1 MSHISP
7 ELTNKLN
14 HTIVRNIGTVT
25 TLKDGLLLLDGLPQ
39 AKMGEKLQRVHGP
52 GVAMVLNLAA
62 HTIGAIF
69 LGDFTQLQAGEEFET
84 TGEIM
89 SLAAHDSLIGRVI
102 DGLGNPIDGKGPIT
116 ESGQLMPVERIAP
129 GVMERQPV
137 NTPLQTGILAVD
149 SMIPIGRGQR
159 QLIIGD
165 RNTGK
170 TALVVDTIL
179 NQRTETNPLIC
190 IYVAIGQK
198 KSRVAQLAEK
208 LEELGAMDYT
218 IIVSATASDSV
229 ALQYIAPYSATAI
242 GEYFL
247 EQGKDVLIIYDDL
260 TKHAWAYRQI
270 SLILERPPGRE
281 AYPGDIFYLH
291 SRLLERACRLSEE
304 RGGGSIT
311 ALPIVE
317 TQLSDVS
324 AYIPTNIISITDGQI
339 YFEND
344 LFNAGFRP
352 AIDPGNSVSRVGGA
366 AQIKEMKKIAGP
378 LRLNLAQFK
387 ELEAFAQFGSSDLDQ
402 RTKQR
407 IERGKRIREILKQ
420 KQYQPLPVYLQIA
433 LIYAV
438 NNGFFDTIALEDVSQ
453 TKEQFI
459 LYWQGLGHQDYEKAV
474 HDFFET
480 FRVT

>member
-1 MSHISP
+1 MAIITDQLASQLKKP
-7 ELTNKLN
+7 V
-14 HTIVRNIGTVT
+14 VRNIGTVT
-25 TLKDGLLLLDGLPQ
+25 TVKDGLILLNGLPD
-39 AKMGEKLQRVHGP
+39 AMMGEKLAHVDGN
-52 GVAMVLNLAA
+52 GYAMVLNLSANQV
-62 HTIGAIF
+62 GAIF
-69 LGDFTQLQAGEEFET
+69 LGEVTQLRTGDQFET
-84 TGEIM
+84 TGEVM
-89 SLAAHDSLIGRVI
+89 SINVTEDMMGRVI
-102 DGLGNPIDGKGPIT
+102 DALGNPIDGKGAFAGDGRP
-116 ESGQLMPVERIAP
+116 MPVERIAP
-129 GVMERQPV
+129 GVMERQSV
-137 NTPLQTGILAVD
+137 DTPLQTGILAVD

-159 QLIIGD
+159 QLVIGD

-170 TALVVDTIL
+170 TALAVDTII
-179 NQRTETNPLIC
+179 NQQFEENPVIC

-208 LEELGAMDYT
+208 LDEMGAMPYT

-229 ALQYIAPYSATAI
+229 SLQYLAPYSATAI
-242 GEYFL
+242 AEYFL
-247 EQGKDVLIIYDDL
+247 EQGKDVLVVYDDL
-260 TKHAWAYRQI
+260 SKHAWAYRQI
-270 SLILERPPGRE
+270 SLVLERPPGRE

-291 SRLLERACRLSEE
+291 SRLLERSCRLNKDH
-304 RGGGSIT
+304 GNGSIT

-366 AQIKEMKKIAGP
+366 AQIKEMKKNAGQ

-402 RTKQR
+402 RTSQR

-420 KQYQPLPVYLQIA
+420 RQYQPLDVYLQIA
-433 LIYAV
+433 LLYAV
-438 NNGFFDTIALEDVSQ
+438 NNGFFDSTPLEEVSSL
-453 TKEQFI
+453 KEQFI
-459 LYWQGLGHQDYEKAV
+459 LYWKGLDHKDYEKAV
-474 HDFFET
+474 ADFFAT
-480 FRVT
+480 FTNE